1 MARPRKEISDAQIV
15 QIEKLAAA
23 LPLHQIADVFGI
35 SDSTLRRRMEE
46 DPRVLEAYKRGKAN
60 VDAQIAGSL
69 VQKALNG
76 DTTSQIFYLKT
87 QCGWRETTRTENVG
101 EGGGPIRQEHI
112 VRFIRPQEMLGD
124 ADAD

>member
-23 LPLHQIADVFGI
+23 LPLHQIADVFGM
-35 SDSTLRRRMEE
+35 SDDTLRRRMEE
-46 DPRVLEAYKRGKAN
+46 DPRVLRAYKRGKAN

-69 VQKALNG
+69 VQKALSG
-76 DTTSQIFYLKT
+76 DVTSQIFYLKT

-101 EGGGPIRQEHI
+101 PDGGPIRQEHI
-112 VRFIRPQEMLGD
+112 VRFIRPQELLTEGEE
-124 ADAD
+124 